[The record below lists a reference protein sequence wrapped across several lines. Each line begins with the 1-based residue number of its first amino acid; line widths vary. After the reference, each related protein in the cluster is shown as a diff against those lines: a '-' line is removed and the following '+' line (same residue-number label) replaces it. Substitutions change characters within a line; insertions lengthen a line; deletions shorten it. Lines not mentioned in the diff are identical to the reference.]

1 MLVTYHRKIVMLE
14 DRLEYIE
21 PFFYQFEYIEHILW
35 SDGISS
41 KYHLEATHF
50 AQVGLGAKKDVE
62 LHTAVASFM
71 MVPWRN
77 IPERKNLTISRFS

>member
-1 MLVTYHRKIVMLE
+1 MISLNISSLYC
-14 DRLEYIE
+14 DQLEYI
-21 PFFYQFEYIEHILW
+21 EYIEHILW

-71 MVPWRN
+71 LVVSWRN
-77 IPERKNLTISRFS
+77 IPERKNSTISRFS